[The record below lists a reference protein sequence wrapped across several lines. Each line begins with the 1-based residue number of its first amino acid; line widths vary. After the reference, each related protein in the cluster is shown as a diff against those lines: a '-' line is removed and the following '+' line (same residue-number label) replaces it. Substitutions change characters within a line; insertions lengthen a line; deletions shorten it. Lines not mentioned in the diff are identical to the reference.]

1 MGLAERNI
9 VEETLQRALGKNGGA
24 IGVKDSTPISEL
36 YGSLTFNKKVM
47 AKHLSKHVYEK
58 LIDTIEN
65 NEKLDV
71 EIADEVA
78 HAMKEWAIAL
88 GATHFCHW
96 FQPHRGVTAEKHDS
110 FLKFDGHG
118 TAILRFS
125 GRELIQSEPDAS
137 SFPSGGMRSTFEA
150 RGYTAWDPT
159 SPAFILKSGKAV
171 TMVIPSV
178 YISWT
183 GEVLDMKTPLLRSL
197 AAIED
202 RAFRVLKHF
211 GNRTAKFVRVTVGPE
226 QEYFLITKDFYNKR
240 PDLIYTG
247 RTLVGFASAKHQQME
262 DHYFG
267 SIKPKVLEFMND
279 VEAALI
285 ERGIPAKTRHNE
297 VAPNQFEIA
306 PLYEEANLAID
317 HNLQAM
323 EIMRKVAD
331 DHGLSLLLHEKPFA
345 GINGSG
351 KHMNWSMQDSD
362 GNNLLEP
369 GVAPKKNIQFLL
381 FLASILAG
389 VDKHGGLL
397 RTAVA
402 DAGND
407 HRLGANE
414 APPAIMSVYLGE
426 YLDRLLNELEKGGKD
441 PDTVKEAIDHGL
453 RRLPVIR
460 QDNSDRNRTSPIAFT
475 GNKFEFRA
483 VGASQNVSEPATA
496 MNLVVAYGLDVVL
509 EKLEKKSKGGAA
521 DPTVTAIE
529 VIREIVKETK
539 RVRFEGNGYS
549 ADWQKDAAKRGL
561 PNAKNTPEALE
572 MLTDKSVVS
581 LYEKYK
587 VLNKH
592 ELHAKYE
599 IKLEAYAKTKEIE
612 LKLLKELALTMVEP
626 ALARHIERYAAASG
640 ALDGAGKNAV
650 KTRLKECGD
659 LLAELQAG
667 VKLVDQVIEKAGE
680 TSDVA
685 AKATLLA
692 EKGSDAL
699 ATLRGACDRT
709 EEIVEHALWPLPK
722 YREMLFL
729 L

>member
-1 MGLAERNI
+1 MGIAERHI
-9 VEETLQRALGKNGGA
+9 VEETLHRALGHAGNGA
-24 IGVKDSTPISEL
+24 GVSANGPISDV
-36 YGSLTFNKKVM
+36 YGSLTFSKKVM
-47 AKHLSKHVYEK
+47 SKHLSKSVYEK
-58 LIDTIEN
+58 LVNTIEN
-65 NEKLDV
+65 NEKIDV

-78 HAMKEWAIAL
+78 HAMKEWAISM

-110 FLKFDGHG
+110 FLNFDANGQP
-118 TAILRFS
+118 ILRFS
-125 GRELIQSEPDAS
+125 GRQLIQSEPDAS

-159 SPAFILKSGKAV
+159 SPAYILKTGKAV
-171 TMVIPSV
+171 TLVIPSV

-197 AAIED
+197 SAIED

-211 GNRTAKFVRVTVGPE
+211 GNRTAKFVRATIGAE
-226 QEYFLITKDFYNKR
+226 QEYFLVAKDFYNKR

-247 RTLVGFASAKHQQME
+247 RTLFGASAAKHQQME

-267 SIKPKVLEFMND
+267 SIQPKVLEFMND

-285 ERGIPAKTRHNE
+285 ARGIPAKTRHNE

-306 PLYEEANLAID
+306 PLFEEANLAID

-323 EIMRKVAD
+323 EVMRRVAD
-331 DHGLSLLLHEKPFA
+331 EHGLAILLHEKPFA

-369 GVAPKKNIQFLL
+369 GSAPKKNIQFLT
-381 FLASILAG
+381 FLAGILAG
-389 VDKHGGLL
+389 VDKYGGLL

-426 YLDRLLNELEKGGKD
+426 YLDRLLNELEQKGGKE
-441 PDTVKEAIDHGL
+441 DTAREAIDHGL
-453 RRLPVIR
+453 KRLPVIR

-509 EKLEKKSKGGAA
+509 EKLEKAA
-521 DPTVTAIE
+521 GSDPTEKALK
-529 VIREIVKETK
+529 VIRDIVKETK

-549 ADWQKDAAKRGL
+549 EEWQKEAAKRGL
-561 PNAKNTPEALE
+561 PNAKNTPAALE
-572 MLTDKSVVS
+572 LLTDKSVVA

-587 VLNKH
+587 VLSKH

-599 IKLEAYAKTKEIE
+599 IKLEAYAKIKEIE
-612 LKLLKELALTMVEP
+612 LKLLKELALTYVEP
-626 ALARHIERYAAASG
+626 ALARHAERYSAAAAAVEGSG
-640 ALDGAGKNAV
+640 KSALKA
-650 KTRLKECGD
+650 RLKEYGD
-659 LLAELQAG
+659 LVADLDSAIGQ
-667 VKLVDQVIEKAGE
+667 VDQVLAKAAE

-685 AKATLLA
+685 AKAKLLA
-692 EKGSDAL
+692 DKGAAAL
-699 ATLRGACDRT
+699 SGLREACDRT
-709 EEIVEHALWPLPK
+709 EELVEHGLWPLPK